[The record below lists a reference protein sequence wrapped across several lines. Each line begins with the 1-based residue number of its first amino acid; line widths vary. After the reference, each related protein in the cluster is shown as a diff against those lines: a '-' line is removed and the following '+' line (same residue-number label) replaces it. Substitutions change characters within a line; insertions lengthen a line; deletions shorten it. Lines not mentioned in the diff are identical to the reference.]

1 MNRQIE
7 NLQNEYNL
15 KESDNTLL
23 ENNYNKLKN
32 DFNDKQNSYIKRE
45 QELQQTVKKLHS
57 QLDAVRDKELKQD
70 SYILKFDQLERN
82 NNDLR
87 ATIDEKERVIKR
99 LSNDT
104 NNLDHRFANLNT
116 EIEVLKK
123 DKQFLTDKNNGLIN
137 EIRTVKDEIITR
149 DDKITDLKMAK
160 KKLKQELNTLSE
172 VTKNKNVD
180 ELLRNELEKLR
191 VKTDEEV
198 RNQKR

>member
-45 QELQQTVKKLHS
+45 QELQQTVKKLHN

-104 NNLDHRFANLNT
+104 NNLDHRFSNLNT

>member
-1 MNRQIE
+1 
-7 NLQNEYNL
+7 L
-15 KESDNTLL
+15 KS
-23 ENNYNKLKN
+23 
-32 DFNDKQNSYIKRE
+32 S
-45 QELQQTVKKLHS
+45 
-57 QLDAVRDKELKQD
+57 
-70 SYILKFDQLERN
+70 
-82 NNDLR
+82 
-87 ATIDEKERVIKR
+87 
-99 LSNDT
+99 
-104 NNLDHRFANLNT
+104 
-116 EIEVLKK
+116 KK

>member
-45 QELQQTVKKLHS
+45 QELQQTVKKLHN

-87 ATIDEKERVIKR
+87 ATIDDKERVIKR